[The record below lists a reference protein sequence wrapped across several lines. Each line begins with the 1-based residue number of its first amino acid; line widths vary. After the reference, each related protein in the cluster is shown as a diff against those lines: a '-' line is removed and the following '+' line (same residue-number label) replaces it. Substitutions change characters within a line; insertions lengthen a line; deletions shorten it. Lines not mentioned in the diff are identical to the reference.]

1 VAVEDR
7 TAESLQEERERS
19 ADRDASLS
27 LFAGALFQE
36 LNAYLGVILAQAS
49 ALRLSAAPGRL
60 APPAM
65 GSILDAAQEAAAVL
79 RRCSE
84 AGVGEEWG
92 VVELNACV
100 LDTARML
107 SHELAGKV
115 DVRTSLDGASPKARG
130 STRLLKA
137 MILAFGRQAAT
148 HMPGGGQ
155 ILLETRSIP
164 GATPVAPASAEL
176 TISDTGLGVSQNYS
190 TQPGGSLFSSG
201 GGGSVEPLSLT
212 FARAVVQRHRG
223 LCEASSVPGQG
234 TKWRIRFPGCDLRPH
249 LSGPL
254 PRVGKVPEGE
264 NVERPHLE
272 GFSAP
277 ERDAAEEETPPL
289 ARVESQPAVQRV
301 RILLADDEDNI
312 LQAGRETLRLAG
324 YEPVVAADGQEA
336 FEHFQRSPA
345 SYALVVL
352 DAYMPRLGGLEAYLR
367 MQAVRP
373 DLPVLFVS
381 GFVRGASRQALLNAC
396 PGRAQVLLKPFT
408 NEDLLAAVRKLLEA
422 QGTG

>member
-1 VAVEDR
+1 V
-7 TAESLQEERERS
+7 
-19 ADRDASLS
+19 
-27 LFAGALFQE
+27 
-36 LNAYLGVILAQAS
+36 
-49 ALRLSAAPGRL
+49 
-60 APPAM
+60 

-84 AGVGEEWG
+84 AGAEGEWG
-92 VVELNACV
+92 VVDLNVCV

-115 DVRTSLDGASPKARG
+115 DIRTALDSVSPRVRG
-130 STRLLKA
+130 SGRLLRT
-137 MILAFGRQAAT
+137 MILGFARQAAE
-148 HMPGGGQ
+148 HMPGGGRV
-155 ILLETRSIP
+155 LLETRSIA
-164 GATPVAPASAEL
+164 GVTPMAPASAEL

-201 GGGSVEPLSLT
+201 GGGSVEPLGMT
-212 FARAVVQRHRG
+212 FARAIVQRHRG
-223 LCEASSVPGQG
+223 QCEVRSVPGQG
-234 TKWRIRFPGCDLRPH
+234 TKWCIRFPGHDLRPS

-254 PRVGKVPEGE
+254 PRLGKLPEGE
-264 NVERPHLE
+264 NVERPNLQ
-272 GFSAP
+272 GFPAPDQETGETEEARQITSTESAP
-277 ERDAAEEETPPL
+277 APRNM
-289 ARVESQPAVQRV
+289 

-312 LQAGRETLRLAG
+312 LQSGREVLRMAG

-345 SYALVVL
+345 SYTLVIL

-381 GFVRGASRQALLNAC
+381 GFVRGASKQALLNAC

-408 NEDLLAAVRKLLEA
+408 NDDLLAAVRKLIEA
-422 QGTG
+422 QGGA